1 MLRGVGRAN
10 PLWHRTCFYPLV
22 LDVTLS
28 ILALIA
34 GGVTLE
40 VFTAAH
46 ATLRGQTETGLPWR
60 PQADATTEDVK
71 TGNPS

>member
-1 MLRGVGRAN
+1 M
-10 PLWHRTCFYPLV
+10 

-34 GGVTLE
+34 GGVTMELFKPASALGAGPAMDSRS
-40 VFTAAH
+40 V
-46 ATLRGQTETGLPWR
+46 LN
-60 PQADATTEDVK
+60 EDFQ

>member
-1 MLRGVGRAN
+1 M
-10 PLWHRTCFYPLV
+10 

-34 GGVTLE
+34 GGVTMEL
-40 VFTAAH
+40 FTAA
-46 ATLRGQTETGLPWR
+46 RLPLSGKDE
-60 PQADATTEDVK
+60 ADSGVIAEEFQ

>member
-1 MLRGVGRAN
+1 M
-10 PLWHRTCFYPLV
+10 

-40 VFTAAH
+40 AFTTAR
-46 ATLRGQTETGLPWR
+46 ATLSGWNEDQHQLAYGPLGRTED
-60 PQADATTEDVK
+60 PQA
-71 TGNPS
+71 GNPS

>member
-1 MLRGVGRAN
+1 M
-10 PLWHRTCFYPLV
+10 

-34 GGVTLE
+34 GGVTMELFKPRALT
-40 VFTAAH
+40 VSPMTDCSAA
-46 ATLRGQTETGLPWR
+46 P
-60 PQADATTEDVK
+60 DEDFQ

>member
-1 MLRGVGRAN
+1 M
-10 PLWHRTCFYPLV
+10 

-40 VFTAAH
+40 LFVAARAPLGYQDERGFH
-46 ATLRGQTETGLPWR
+46 KEIEATPRTETF
-60 PQADATTEDVK
+60 QS
-71 TGNPS
+71 GNPS

>member
-1 MLRGVGRAN
+1 MFPFVVR
-10 PLWHRTCFYPLV
+10 WHSECLERIM

-34 GGVTLE
+34 GGVTMELFKPT
-40 VFTAAH
+40 VGP
-46 ATLRGQTETGLPWR
+46 ATHRQPGIS
-60 PQADATTEDVK
+60 EDFE

>member
-1 MLRGVGRAN
+1 MAGGILNAKEQIM
-10 PLWHRTCFYPLV
+10 

-34 GGVTLE
+34 GGVTMELFKPAS
-40 VFTAAH
+40 VLVAGPAIDS
-46 ATLRGQTETGLPWR
+46 QPVIS
-60 PQADATTEDVK
+60 EDFQ

>member
-1 MLRGVGRAN
+1 M
-10 PLWHRTCFYPLV
+10 

-34 GGVTLE
+34 GGVTIELFAPARAQNDSQGE
-40 VFTAAH
+40 AGVSEEF
-46 ATLRGQTETGLPWR
+46 Q
-60 PQADATTEDVK
+60 